1 MMTKMDFVETVKNE
15 ILNYLPEHISAERK
29 VQVVTALKHND
40 QVKVGITI
48 IGGDDVVSGPNI
60 YLEEAYQDYLEYG
73 DMGGILRD
81 IASIIGNNWQVEIP
95 PVLSSLDFESVK
107 DKIFFTVVDK
117 GRNEKLLLECPHY
130 IDDSGL
136 AFLYSI
142 KVEEYGRAV
151 INNALAEGEKYD
163 TGKLHDIAKGNMQK
177 LFNPTLERL
186 SDAILKIKDNE
197 AVVENLLTA
206 EKPIVDDIM
215 YMLSND
221 KYFFG
226 ANAIFMDGVKE
237 KISEVLGGDF
247 YAIPSSIH
255 EWMILADKG
264 GYEITKLQEMLI
276 TGNSQTDPQDILSD
290 DLYRYDHET
299 KKLTKVY
306 AA

>member
-1 MMTKMDFVETVKNE
+1 MMNKMEFVETVKNE
-15 ILNYLPEHISAERK
+15 ILNYLPEHISFDRK

-40 QVKVGITI
+40 QEKVGITI
-48 IGGDDVVSGPNI
+48 IGGDDVVSGPTI
-60 YLEEAYQDYLEYG
+60 YLEEAYQDYHEYG

-81 IASIIGNNWQVEIP
+81 IASFVEANWQTDIP

-117 GRNEKLLLECPHY
+117 GRNEKLLSECPHH

-163 TGKLHDIAKGNMQK
+163 TGKLYDVAKCNMQK
-177 LFNPTLERL
+177 LFSPTLERL
-186 SDAILKIKDNE
+186 SDAILKTKDNE

-206 EKPIVDDIM
+206 ENPVADDIM

-221 KYFFG
+221 KHFFG

-264 GYEITKLQEMLI
+264 DYETAKLQEMLI
-276 TGNSQTDPQDILSD
+276 DGNSQTDPLDILSN
-290 DLYRYDHET
+290 DLFRYDHESN
-299 KKLTKVY
+299 KLTKVY